1 MCVCMRSCVLLL
13 SLPSTVHQ
21 WELSDQHQALP
32 VKLRMLLPQHPVRLQ
47 IDYTLS
53 LCLSPPCLF
62 LSLRLS
68 VFHVSAGRCCSVS
81 AGPRVEGRGAE
92 VSGGGEGTGGP
103 A

>member
-1 MCVCMRSCVLLL
+1 MCAAPISSLHSKSVGAVRSASGLASQIKDVTAAAPC
-13 SLPSTVHQ
+13 PSA
-21 WELSDQHQALP
+21 D
-32 VKLRMLLPQHPVRLQ
+32 RLHS
-47 IDYTLS
+47 LS

-81 AGPRVEGRGAE
+81 AGPRVELRGAE